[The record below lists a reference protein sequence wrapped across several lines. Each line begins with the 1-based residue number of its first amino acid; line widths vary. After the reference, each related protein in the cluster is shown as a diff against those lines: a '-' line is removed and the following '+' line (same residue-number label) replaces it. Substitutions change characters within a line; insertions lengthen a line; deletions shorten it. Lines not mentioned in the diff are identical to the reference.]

1 VELVDRNVLR
11 LAAEHPDHRSA
22 MAGFVRDDPGA
33 LLLVEFAS
41 TVAGEDL
48 EEKLD
53 GLEGLLA
60 DLGYPGSVVRATTAG
75 AQAAVWSVRKAGL
88 NIVMSMAGP
97 RKPISFIEDCAVPLE
112 HLADYA
118 RRVEEIFE
126 RHGLDGT
133 WYAHASV
140 GCLHVRPALNLKDPN
155 DVALVRSIAEQTHEV
170 VRDYRGT
177 HSGEHGDGLL
187 RSEFLETMLGR
198 RMVNAF
204 AEVKR
209 TFDPMGIMN
218 PGKIVDPP
226 RMDDRFLFR
235 YPPEYGGRPLP
246 VVLDWSDSGGL
257 LGAVERCNNNG
268 ACRKYQPDVMC
279 PSFRVTHDERHSTR
293 GRANALRLA
302 LTDQLGEDALDS
314 PEMAEAMSLCISC
327 KGCRRECPTGV
338 DMAKMKLEWQ
348 HRRNQRNGLPVRERL
363 LASLPRLAPRVQALR
378 PILDLGARTPGPRLM
393 GIAGARRLPRW
404 SRRPWHADE
413 LPRVRGADAVLFV
426 DTFTRWFEPENAR
439 AAARVLAAGGWSA
452 MAAGSLGGRPICC
465 GRTYLSAGMLDEARA
480 EAERMVRVLAPHA
493 RAGAAIV
500 GLEPSCLYTLRDE
513 IPAMIA
519 GDDARRLA
527 DRAMLL
533 EEFLDREWGEGRELT
548 FQAHDSA
555 TPALV
560 HGHCHQKAFGGTAAT
575 LRMLGRVPGLEPRLV
590 ESGCCGMAGAFGY
603 HAEHYDVSMR
613 MGELAL
619 LPAVRSA
626 PADALLVADGTSCRA
641 QIEDGTGRRAVHA
654 AVALDRAL
662 DRA

>member
-1 VELVDRNVLR
+1 
-11 LAAEHPDHRSA
+11 
-22 MAGFVRDDPGA
+22 
-33 LLLVEFAS
+33 
-41 TVAGEDL
+41 
-48 EEKLD
+48 
-53 GLEGLLA
+53 
-60 DLGYPGSVVRATTAG
+60 
-75 AQAAVWSVRKAGL
+75 
-88 NIVMSMAGP
+88 
-97 RKPISFIEDCAVPLE
+97 
-112 HLADYA
+112 
-118 RRVEEIFE
+118 
-126 RHGLDGT
+126 
-133 WYAHASV
+133 
-140 GCLHVRPALNLKDPN
+140 
-155 DVALVRSIAEQTHEV
+155 
-170 VRDYRGT
+170 
-177 HSGEHGDGLL
+177 
-187 RSEFLETMLGR
+187 
-198 RMVNAF
+198 
-204 AEVKR
+204 
-209 TFDPMGIMN
+209 
-218 PGKIVDPP
+218 
-226 RMDDRFLFR
+226 
-235 YPPEYGGRPLP
+235 
-246 VVLDWSDSGGL
+246 
-257 LGAVERCNNNG
+257 
-268 ACRKYQPDVMC
+268 MC

-348 HRRNQRNGLPVRERL
+348 HRRNRLDGVPVRERL

-393 GIAGARRLPRW
+393 GIARARRLPRW

-452 MAAGSLGGRPICC
+452 MAAGSLAGRPICC

-513 IPAMIA
+513 IPALIA

-527 DRAMLL
+527 EQAMLL
-533 EEFLDREWGEGRELT
+533 EEFLDGEWGDGRRLPLGGEDGTGGLRGSGGSIGT
-548 FQAHDSA
+548 S
-555 TPALV
+555 ALV
-560 HGHCHQKAFGGTAAT
+560 HVHCHQKAFGGTAAT
-575 LRMLGRVPGLEPRLV
+575 LRMLGRVPGLEPRLI

-654 AVALDRAL
+654 AVVLDRAL